1 MEMRQLLQVM
11 EVYKTHSISKAAQN
25 LYISQPTL
33 TVSIRQLEEELGEQ
47 LFVRSRRGTE
57 TTPFG
62 RRFVQYIAPVC
73 SQFSALDAA
82 IADLRRRSSKE
93 LMISVP
99 PVDICCR
106 AYASVLKKHC
116 GGALDARLREC
127 FAGTAITDVE
137 QGHSEIAVVAVVSA
151 EMPLFS
157 HLLPLK
163 GLEYSGF
170 LCTPPAIS
178 VSPSHPLAQRSS
190 VTAGDLQGYTQ
201 MIYSDNAGDSLFED
215 ALHIGGK
222 IDKIYVN
229 SRAGLAELMQETGAF
244 GVTALRL
251 GRPGTEDPDT
261 RIIPLTGTG
270 IEVHIGWVRRSGRTL
285 GQLAEEYIA
294 CLRALLDV
302 DEPEETP

>member
-11 EVYKTHSISKAAQN
+11 EVYKTHSIGKAAQN

-33 TVSIRQLEEELGEQ
+33 TVSIRQLEDELGER
-47 LFVRSRRGTE
+47 LFVRSRKGTE
-57 TTPFG
+57 PTLFG
-62 RRFVQYIAPVC
+62 RRFIRYITPIC
-73 SQFSALDAA
+73 SQFGTLDAA
-82 IADLRRRSSKE
+82 VADLRRRSSKE
-93 LMISVP
+93 LTVSVP
-99 PVDICCR
+99 PVGACCR
-106 AYASVLKKHC
+106 AYAAVLKRHR
-116 GGALDARLREC
+116 GGMLDARLREC
-127 FAGTAITDVE
+127 FASTAITDVE
-137 QGHSEIAVVAVVSA
+137 LGRSEIAVVAVVSA
-151 EMPLFS
+151 EMPLFD
-157 HLLPLK
+157 HLLRLK
-163 GLEYSGF
+163 GLEYSEF
-170 LCTPPAIS
+170 LQTPPAIS

-261 RIIPLTGTG
+261 RIIPLAGTG
-270 IEVHIGWVRRSGRTL
+270 IEVHIGWVRRSGITL

-294 CLRALLDV
+294 CLRGLLDV